1 MSSET
6 IIKLARQSS
15 KSETEVEQVLIEVR
29 AEALHRFKN
38 KNSQYKDYVVR
49 VTKLRL
55 GMVTQNAF
63 KGN

>member
-1 MSSET
+1 MTSET
-6 IIKLARQSS
+6 IMKLARQSS

-29 AEALHRFKN
+29 AEALRRFKN

-49 VTKLRL
+49 ATKLRL